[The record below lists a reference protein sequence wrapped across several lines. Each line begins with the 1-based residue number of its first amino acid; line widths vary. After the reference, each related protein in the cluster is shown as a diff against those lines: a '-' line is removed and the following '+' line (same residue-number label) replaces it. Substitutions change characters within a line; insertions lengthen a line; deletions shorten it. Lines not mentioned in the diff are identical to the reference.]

1 MSVLYIAEA
10 DFIKR
15 PAGKRV
21 SDMKLQWLGHA
32 CFAIIHKGYTIVIDP
47 YNSDYTAG
55 YPKLRIKADM
65 VLVSHEHFGHN
76 YREGVILSGRPES
89 DCPFT
94 ITKLRVPH
102 EFKMG
107 NWRGFCDI
115 HILEADGM
123 KLVHMS
129 DLGTQLDGGQ
139 ISRLYGADVC
149 MICAG
154 SATALPSQEAKRAT
168 DEIMAKVIIPMH
180 YRDENRGA
188 HRLESVEE
196 FINHFESPEYIHR
209 YNTDTLEI
217 RPDLEPQVAVLK
229 YQGPSGWGDL
239 IAPEERKEGNSLLKK
254 LFGRKGK

>member
-1 MSVLYIAEA
+1 MNMQI
-10 DFIKR
+10 
-15 PAGKRV
+15 
-21 SDMKLQWLGHA
+21 QWLGHA
-32 CFAIIHKGYTIVIDP
+32 CFAIRYKDYTILIDP

-55 YPKLRIKADM
+55 YPKLRLKADM
-65 VLVSHEHFGHN
+65 VLVSHEHYGHN
-76 YREGVILSGRPES
+76 YREGVVLSGRPES

-94 ITKLRVPH
+94 ITKLTAPH

-115 HILEADGM
+115 HILEADGY
-123 KLVHMS
+123 KLVHLS

-180 YRDENRGA
+180 YRDGNRGA
-188 HRLESVEE
+188 HRLETVAD
-196 FINHFESPEYIHR
+196 FVYHFESPEFIR
-209 YNTDTLEI
+209 YYDGDTLSVT
-217 RPDLEPQVAVLK
+217 RDMEPQVAVLK
-229 YQGPSGWGDL
+229 YLGPEAWSGLRAESEKKPG
-239 IAPEERKEGNSLLKK
+239 SLL
-254 LFGRKGK
+254 GRFWKRG